1 MKKYYY
7 SLIAATAML
16 FATTSCSQDEEL
28 VPQGSSDVT
37 TFKVELQ
44 GATGSRAAGDGKT
57 VDILYYEVHQN
68 GRIVKDL
75 TAEIKDGE
83 AIVDIPL
90 LRGEVYDIIFWAQK
104 SESSIY
110 KTDDL
115 TNIQVSYNENTKANK
130 EEYDA
135 FFNALDDFKA
145 TNSET
150 TVQLRRPFAQLNIGT
165 IDTDWTTAKDMI
177 GGTDAPV
184 TTSEVTVKGL
194 ATNFNALTGLAA
206 GEADVTFHQD
216 VLLKETINGVTDVET
231 FTVKTINAEGNEVTK
246 TYYNLAMNYLLVPGE
261 KGPQGVGTHIPATTE
276 AIKTNAD
283 VTATFWRGNN
293 NLFTL
298 NVPNVTI
305 QRNYRTNIYGTLLSE
320 NKTFEIE
327 VAPIFDGDHNKEL
340 TTVNTDVELEQALRQ
355 DEENIV
361 IDLAEGGRAAKT
373 YTIKIGAWTEKYYF
387 GSAKT
392 KTITINAN
400 GNTICFNHENNDWNY
415 IRCVNDDTKWII
427 NDATLTN
434 TGYNNG
440 DWSNH
445 DIRFYNAVELNNVNS
460 DKAIALLNDGKLEG
474 VKISDTDA
482 DNSEMYALW
491 IYPHGQT
498 VDINNCEFIAHSTKT
513 GDRGIT
519 INNVYLDENEVGD
532 VVLNISN
539 SKFVTQKKAAI
550 LYKDNEQQAY
560 QGAEFKAT
568 INWGEGNDISGVAAD
583 PVNAVWIDEESEA
596 YAANVTVN
604 GASVVVEGSAAS
616 TIVTVSTADELKN
629 AINAANNTE
638 MTTIYLKE
646 GTYTGAFVINAKK
659 VMLTSAGNATID
671 GMVYGCG
678 SGHIVLDNLILTN
691 ANPVTSGLTGN
702 NAKTSYYCLGSY
714 AADWLIENCV
724 FNVSNQGNAAGKGAI
739 NIYGAHNAVKQEL
752 DGTLYELII
761 KNTVFNCN
769 GERPIRARS
778 NTYIEGCTFND
789 QYRYAVQISANEQVS
804 TETVTF
810 INNAIVNPCKT
821 SKEKFAAGVQISG
834 SYKCSDVTFNVSG
847 NTMQS
852 ADFMNLLYVYD
863 DDEDIKIETCTIN
876 GATFI
881 SETEAKTIGTI
892 AEATEITLMTAEDLV
907 SFANAVNG
915 GKQSFAG
922 KTVKLGANIDL
933 TGIDWEPIGQT
944 GATTFNGV
952 FDGQNYTIFNLS
964 VDSEN
969 ETGANYASGLF
980 GWVESHTANH
990 GHIKNVKIE
999 NATIKGH
1006 HCCGALVGYIT
1017 QETALV
1023 ENCHVTNANV
1033 SCTYAN
1039 KDASG
1044 DKAGALIGNATVA
1057 TPVKN
1062 CTATESTISAARDA
1076 GQLIGAGKEANVTE
1090 CTATNV
1096 TVKNN
1101 NTGTGANIRNEVIGR
1116 LLK

>member
-68 GRIVKDL
+68 GKIVKDL
-75 TAEIKDGE
+75 TAEITNGT
-83 AIVDIPL
+83 ATVNIPL

-104 SESSIY
+104 SEGSIY
-110 KTDDL
+110 NATDL

-130 EEYDA
+130 EAYDA

-145 TNSET
+145 TNNET

-177 GGTDAPV
+177 GGTDAPI

-231 FTVKTINAEGNEVTK
+231 FTVKTKDAAGNEVTK

-261 KGPQGVGTHIPATTE
+261 KVPQGEGVDTHIPATTE

-283 VTATFWRGNN
+283 VTATFWRGDN

-361 IDLAEGGRAAKT
+361 IDLAEGGRAATGKE
-373 YTIKIGAWTEKYYF
+373 YQIKIGANEEKYYF
-387 GSAKT
+387 GKAKT

-400 GNTICFNHENNDWNY
+400 GNTINFVHNNTDWNY
-415 IRCVNDDTKWII
+415 IRCINDDTKWII
-427 NDATLTN
+427 NDAYLTN
-434 TGYNNG
+434 
-440 DWSNH
+440 SNKNDGPWNRH
-445 DIRFYNAVELNNVNS
+445 DIRFYNAVELNNVTS
-460 DKAIALLNDGKLEG
+460 DKAIALLNDGKLKN
-474 VKISDTDA
+474 VTISDLRA
-482 DNSEMYALW
+482 DNDDYGLW
-491 IYPHGQT
+491 ITAQGQT
-498 VDINNCEFIAHSTKT
+498 VELDACTFNMVKT
-513 GDRGIT
+513 GEKTGRGIA
-519 INNVYLDENEVGD
+519 IKDQYVDENVRKS
-532 VVLNISN
+532 VTLNVKN
-539 SKFVTQKKAAI
+539 TKFNTQRKAAV
-550 LYKDNEQQAY
+550 LVTSTA
-560 QGAEFKAT
+560 GAV
-568 INWGEGNDISGVAAD
+568 INWGEGNDISGVTAD
-583 PVNAVWIDEESEA
+583 PVNAVWVDEDYKNIED
-596 YAANVTVN
+596 VTVN
-604 GASVVVEGSAAS
+604 GASVVVEGSAAVENMV
-616 TIVTVSTADELKN
+616 IVATADELKN
-629 AINAANNTE
+629 AINNANAASAE
-638 MTTIYLKE
+638 EATTIYLKE
-646 GTYTGAFVINAKK
+646 GTYTGAFNINQKN
-659 VMLTSAGNATID
+659 VVLTSNGNATID
-671 GMVYGCG
+671 GLVHGL
-678 SGHIVLDNLILTN
+678 SAKIAINKLILTN
-691 ANPVTSGLTGN
+691 VNAVAGGVAGRTG
-702 NAKTSYYCLGSY
+702 ADYYCLGGY
-714 AADWLIENCV
+714 AADWIIENCT
-724 FNVSNQGNAAGKGAI
+724 FNVSNEGQAAGKGAI
-739 NIYGAHNAVKQEL
+739 NIYANNNDTKQEL
-752 DGTLYELII
+752 DGVKYDFIL
-761 KNTVFNCN
+761 KNCVFNCN
-769 GERPIRARS
+769 GERPIRGKINS
-778 NTYIEGCTFND
+778 YIEGCTFND
-789 QYRYAVQISANEQVS
+789 QYRYSIQVQGNVLDV
-804 TETVTF
+804 ETVTF
-810 INNAIVNPCKT
+810 INNKIVNPCQT
-821 SKEKFAAGVQISG
+821 SEKEFAAGIQISG
-834 SYKCSDVTFNVSG
+834 SQICEGVTFNISG

-852 ADFMNLLYVYD
+852 NKFMNLLYVYD
-863 DDEDIKIETCTIN
+863 DSEQIKIESCTIN

-933 TGIDWEPIGQT
+933 AGIDWEPIGQT

-1017 QETALV
+1017 QGTALV